1 MASFEI
7 TLNNQTVQRVA
18 EAEAYQ
24 LEGPLTTFFTSEN
37 GHGRLDSWS
46 TRLASFR
53 SADVVMIR
61 RVDDLGERAGSG
73 TVATSSRPELEL
85 VVGAD

>member
-7 TLNNQTVQRVA
+7 TLTDQTIQHIH

-24 LEGPLTTFFTSEN
+24 LEGPLTTFFTTDA
-37 GHGRLDSWS
+37 GHGRLDSWA

-53 SADVVMIR
+53 SSDVVMIR
-61 RVDDLGERAGSG
+61 RLDAMAG
-73 TVATSSRPELEL
+73 VRPDLEL
-85 VVGAD
+85 VVSADA

>member
-7 TLNNQTVQRVA
+7 TLNDQSVQHVR

-24 LEGPLTTFFTSEN
+24 LEGPLTTFFTSDT
-37 GHGRLDSWS
+37 GHGRLDSWA

-53 SADVVMIR
+53 SADVAMIR
-61 RVDDLGERAGSG
+61 RIEEVDDTGITPR
-73 TVATSSRPELEL
+73 RPELEL
-85 VVGAD
+85 VVAAEG